1 MTKNLSTEERLLKKR
16 KFYVRSLVIFTVLM
30 LLAFN
35 LGSWLFL
42 NRMDNYLEQELEK
55 RLKAIAG
62 LTTDKIETDYD
73 FKEALKFHGGRASDR
88 PFIKSTLNQ
97 LVYDQE
103 LESAFI
109 IDHNYLVLLDGQD
122 KFPEGQLMTYLKQD
136 STAIAQAW
144 AGDISASPIHII
156 EGKMFKSVYAP
167 LKDEFFQ
174 VHALL
179 VLEAS
184 AEFFEL
190 LKLFKQGL
198 IFGGL
203 ISFGL
208 IICLLLI
215 LTINSASAK
224 ENSKSSE
231 INQTKENV
239 VKAIAKQFSG
249 LKIKE
254 EDIRKVIKDL
264 SISEDIYKWDAE
276 EKKMF
281 VKKLRENAQPM
292 IIAANKIDIT
302 DKYFEELKKFNAIPV
317 SADIELAL
325 RNASKNKLI
334 DYIPGDNNF
343 KIIGKINDKQK
354 DALKKIEDFLNKYKS
369 TGVQEIINKVV
380 FELLKYIVVFPGGVK
395 KLSDKEGRVLPDA
408 FLMPPNSTALDFAY
422 KIHEEFG
429 KKFIAAINVK
439 TKQRVGKDYKLKN
452 GDVIEIISGR

>member
-1 MTKNLSTEERLLKKR
+1 MKIGLVGKPNAGKSTFFKAATLIDVSIGDYPFTTIDANKGYGFVRVECPE
-16 KFYVRSLVIFTVLM
+16 KFFSVRCNPRQGFCIHGNRFVPVELVDV
-30 LLAFN
+30 
-35 LGSWLFL
+35 
-42 NRMDNYLEQELEK
+42 
-55 RLKAIAG
+55 AG
-62 LTTDKIETDYD
+62 LVP
-73 FKEALKFHGGRASDR
+73 EAHLGRGMGNKF
-88 PFIKSTLNQ
+88 
-97 LVYDQE
+97 
-103 LESAFI
+103 
-109 IDHNYLVLLDGQD
+109 LDD
-122 KFPEGQLMTYLKQD
+122 LR
-136 STAIAQAW
+136 QAD
-144 AGDISASPIHII
+144 ALIHIVDASGKTDLNGRKCEEHNPI
-156 EGKMFKSVYAP
+156 EDIKFLEEELNHWYLNILDRNWKKMRDI
-167 LKDEFFQ
+167 KD
-174 VHALL
+174 
-179 VLEAS
+179 
-184 AEFFEL
+184 
-190 LKLFKQGL
+190 
-198 IFGGL
+198 
-203 ISFGL
+203 
-208 IICLLLI
+208 
-215 LTINSASAK
+215 
-224 ENSKSSE
+224 
-231 INQTKENV
+231 
-239 VKAIAKQFSG
+239 IAKQFSG

>member
-1 MTKNLSTEERLLKKR
+1 MKIGLVGKPNAGKSTFFKAATLIDVSIGDYPFTTIDANKGYGFVRVECPE
-16 KFYVRSLVIFTVLM
+16 KFFNVRCNPRQGFCIHGNRFVPVELVDV
-30 LLAFN
+30 
-35 LGSWLFL
+35 
-42 NRMDNYLEQELEK
+42 
-55 RLKAIAG
+55 AG
-62 LTTDKIETDYD
+62 LVP
-73 FKEALKFHGGRASDR
+73 EAHLGRGMGNKF
-88 PFIKSTLNQ
+88 
-97 LVYDQE
+97 
-103 LESAFI
+103 
-109 IDHNYLVLLDGQD
+109 LDD
-122 KFPEGQLMTYLKQD
+122 LR
-136 STAIAQAW
+136 QAD
-144 AGDISASPIHII
+144 ALIHIVDASGKTDLNGRKCEEHNPI
-156 EGKMFKSVYAP
+156 EDIKFLEEELNHWYLNILDRNWKKMRDI
-167 LKDEFFQ
+167 KD
-174 VHALL
+174 
-179 VLEAS
+179 
-184 AEFFEL
+184 
-190 LKLFKQGL
+190 
-198 IFGGL
+198 
-203 ISFGL
+203 
-208 IICLLLI
+208 
-215 LTINSASAK
+215 
-224 ENSKSSE
+224 
-231 INQTKENV
+231 
-239 VKAIAKQFSG
+239 IAKQFSG